1 LFKQFIKLERGGKPM
16 RKEYIDYSTGIPV
29 YVDFV
34 TMKEHHIHWHNAI
47 EILYVVKGK
56 ISVSINTGT
65 YELEENELE
74 IINVDEAHKIF
85 SKDKN
90 NKVLI
95 FHIDPY
101 FFEKYY
107 YDIENMFFYT
117 NTSDEGAQEGEA
129 YDELRTFLSII
140 LCELIQKSDNYDEEI
155 ENTLV
160 DLLYHLI
167 NNFHYLMHE
176 QEELKENDEQLE
188 RYHRIAKYIYNN
200 YNNNITLQDIANKE
214 FLSTHYLSHEIKY
227 ATGYSFT
234 DLINLTRVEESVKLL
249 LDSEKTISEISE
261 EVGFSHTRYFNK
273 NFKLYYKTTPLN
285 FRKKYKV
292 DEETL
297 EKQKKFE
304 YHDLKDALDYVTY
317 YLEDYDRFNFEDKI
331 NKINID
337 VSNDLGEFKKTFKEV
352 INVGDAFDLLMED
365 NKDILEELEE
375 EIGFDSARLL
385 NVFSS
390 DMGIYAGARFYNW
403 SRVMAVFEYLD
414 TIRVNPL
421 IVLDDRGFTKEEF
434 LSALTSFID
443 FFSKLELLNFNAFKF
458 QFASTSNTEIIEI
471 ATKMLEESGTTV
483 LKEYFNASSNI
494 DLIYD
499 TSYML
504 PFIIENEL
512 KNRGGLEFLRAF
524 DVLDKQIDLT
534 NEVFFGYPGIVNDK
548 SIRKAS
554 FYAYYLLNK
563 LGETLVAK
571 DNGYIV
577 TKKEGEYQI
586 LLYSYNE
593 EISNLIQLKSY
604 SKLRGL
610 KNSTEKKFS
619 LNIVQIPYATRII
632 SYLIDEE
639 VGSSYN
645 YWVDMGKPVRL
656 NKEEKEIL
664 HKASFP
670 KIEFKFAKK
679 GAVLNL
685 QAKLTGYGAV
695 LIIIKE
701 VQKHLR

>member
-1 LFKQFIKLERGGKPM
+1 M
-16 RKEYIDYSTGIPV
+16 RKEYIDFSTGIPV

-34 TMKEHHIHWHNAI
+34 TVKEHPIHWHNAI
-47 EILYVVKGK
+47 EILYVLKGK
-56 ISVSINTGT
+56 ISVTINAGT
-65 YELEENELE
+65 YDLDENELE
-74 IINVDEAHKIF
+74 IINVDEAHRIF
-85 SKDKN
+85 SKDKD
-90 NKVLI
+90 NKVLL

-117 NTSDEGAQEGEA
+117 NTTDEGAQEGEE

-140 LCELIQKSDNYDEEI
+140 LCESIQKSDNYDEEI

-160 DLLYHLI
+160 ELLYHLI

-188 RYHRIAKYIYNN
+188 RYHRIAKYIFNN

-249 LDSEKTISEISE
+249 LESDKTISEISD
-261 EVGFSHTRYFNK
+261 EVGFSHARYFNK
-273 NFKLYYKTTPLN
+273 NFKLYYKMTPLN
-285 FRKKYKV
+285 FRKKHKV
-292 DEETL
+292 DDETL
-297 EKQKKFE
+297 EKQKKLE
-304 YHDLKDALDYVTY
+304 YHDLKASIDYVSY

-331 NKINID
+331 NKIIID
-337 VSNDLGEFKKTFKEV
+337 VSRDLGEFKKNFKEV
-352 INVGDAFDLLMED
+352 INIGDAFDLLIED
-365 NKDILEELEE
+365 SKDILEELQE
-375 EIGFDSARLL
+375 EIGFTKARLL
-385 NVFSS
+385 NIFSS
-390 DMGIYAGARFYNW
+390 DMGIFPKAKFYNW
-403 SRVMAVFEYLD
+403 SRVTAVFEYLE
-414 TIRVNPL
+414 TIKINPL
-421 IVLDDRGFTKEEF
+421 IVLDDKGFTKDEF
-434 LSALTSFID
+434 LLALTSFID
-443 FFSKLELLNFNAFKF
+443 YFSKLDQLNFDRFNF
-458 QFASTSNTEIIEI
+458 QFASTCRRDIIQAAAE
-471 ATKMLEESGTTV
+471 MLQAYEVEV
-483 LKEYFNASSNI
+483 AVEYFNASLNI
-494 DLIYD
+494 DPIFD

-512 KNRGGLEFLRAF
+512 KNTEGLHFLRAF
-524 DVLDKQIDLT
+524 DVIDKQTDLT

-554 FYAYYLLNK
+554 FYAYYLMNK
-563 LGETLVAK
+563 LGDTLVAK

-610 KNSTEKKFS
+610 KNSAEKKFS
-619 LNIVQIPYATRII
+619 INIMQIPHATRII
-632 SYLIDEE
+632 SYNIDEE
-639 VGSSYN
+639 TGSSYN
-645 YWVDMGKPVRL
+645 YWVNMGKPLRL

-679 GAVLNL
+679 SAILNL

-701 VQKHLR
+701 VQKHLK

>member
-1 LFKQFIKLERGGKPM
+1 M

-34 TMKEHHIHWHNAI
+34 TVKEHPIHWHNAI

-56 ISVSINTGT
+56 ISVTINTGT
-65 YELEENELE
+65 YDLDENELE
-74 IINVDEAHKIF
+74 IINVDEAHRIF
-85 SKDKN
+85 SKDKD
-90 NKVLI
+90 NKVLL

-117 NTSDEGAQEGEA
+117 NTTDEGVQEGEE
-129 YDELRTFLSII
+129 YDEFRTFLSII
-140 LCELIQKSDNYDEEI
+140 LCESIQKSDNYDEEI

-160 DLLYHLI
+160 ELLYHLI

-176 QEELKENDEQLE
+176 QEELKENDEQLQ
-188 RYHRIAKYIYNN
+188 RYHRIAKYIFNN

-249 LDSEKTISEISE
+249 LESDKTISEISD
-261 EVGFSHTRYFNK
+261 EVGFSHARYFNK
-273 NFKLYYKTTPLN
+273 NFKLYYKMTPLN
-285 FRKKYKV
+285 FRKKHKV

-297 EKQKKFE
+297 EKQKKLE
-304 YHDLKDALDYVTY
+304 YHDLKASLDYVSY

-331 NKINID
+331 NKIIID
-337 VSNDLGEFKKTFKEV
+337 VSKDLGEFKKNFKQV
-352 INVGDAFDLLMED
+352 INIGDAFDLLIED

-375 EIGFDSARLL
+375 EIGFTNARLL
-385 NVFSS
+385 NIFSS
-390 DMGIYAGARFYNW
+390 DMGIFPKATFYNW
-403 SRVMAVFEYLD
+403 SRVTAVFEYLD
-414 TIRVNPL
+414 TIKINPF
-421 IVLDDRGFTKEEF
+421 IVLDDKGFTKDEF
-434 LSALTSFID
+434 LLALTSFID
-443 FFSKLELLNFNAFKF
+443 YFSKLEQLSFERFIF
-458 QFASTSNTEIIEI
+458 QFASTCRKDVMKSAAE
-471 ATKMLEESGTTV
+471 MLEAYGVEVAT
-483 LKEYFNASSNI
+483 EYFNASLNI
-494 DLIYD
+494 DPIFD

-504 PFIIENEL
+504 PFIIENEM
-512 KNRGGLEFLRAF
+512 KNTEGLYFLRAF
-524 DVLDKQIDLT
+524 DVIDKQIDLT

-554 FYAYYLLNK
+554 FYAYYLMNK
-563 LGETLVAK
+563 LGDTLVAK

-577 TKKEGEYQI
+577 TKKQGEYQI

-619 LNIVQIPYATRII
+619 LNIMQIPHATRIV

-639 VGSSYN
+639 TGSSYN
-645 YWVDMGKPVRL
+645 YWMNMGKPVRL

-679 GAVLNL
+679 SAVLNL

-701 VQKHLR
+701 VQKHLK